1 MLCHRKKLNFA
12 AKYNL
17 IIVYQSIM
25 SEQKTTKAPT
35 VSDDEIL
42 GSSKFDRRRR
52 LIGAIC
58 APICALLVFITPIDG
73 LTPEAH
79 KLLSIMT
86 LVCLWWIT
94 EPIPIPVTSLV
105 GPTSC
110 VMFGV
115 VKMKDAFAA
124 FANPMIFLFMGG
136 FIIAKAMMVNGL
148 DKRIAYGIIS
158 MKWVGDSPRRI
169 FLAIGLACML
179 CSGWIS
185 NTATAAMMFP
195 IAIGLLEA
203 IREMMAANGRE
214 INLHTY
220 KYATG
225 LMLMTA
231 YACSIGG
238 VLTPIGTPP
247 NIIMLGFL
255 DSLAN
260 IHVSFFQWM
269 VWGFVAMVCY
279 FVIAYLVLWKMFPA
293 DVKHIDGAQDFI
305 RGKVQELGHW
315 TRAQKNTLFAF
326 LVAVILW
333 VTPGIIGIV
342 DGSESELLKE
352 YNKHFPEA
360 AAAMIGALLLFF
372 LPVDKGWGKMTLQW
386 KEAVKGVEW
395 GTLLLFGG
403 GLAMG
408 GMMYSTGL
416 SEWVGQQIITALG
429 GQPSELLFVAVF
441 CVMALL
447 LSELTSHTAATNM
460 IGPLAIGAAV
470 SAGFSPIPVAV
481 GVALSSSLGFMLPVS
496 TPPNA
501 IVYASG
507 YIPITKMIK
516 TGVYIDFI
524 GIAIVTIPIV
534 LYIVGWVMGL

>member
-1 MLCHRKKLNFA
+1 MDDIKN
-12 AKYNL
+12 
-17 IIVYQSIM
+17 V
-25 SEQKTTKAPT
+25 KAPE
-35 VSDDEIL
+35 VELEENQD
-42 GSSKFDRRRR
+42 SSFDRKRRI
-52 LIGAIC
+52 IGAIFG
-58 APICALLVFITPIDG
+58 PICALLVWFTPIAD
-73 LTPEAH
+73 LAPEAH
-79 KLLSIMT
+79 KLLAIMT
-86 LVCLWWIT
+86 LVALWWIT
-94 EPIPIPVTSLV
+94 EPVPIPVTSLL
-105 GPTSC
+105 GPTLC
-110 VMFGV
+110 VVLDV
-115 VKMKDAFAA
+115 VKMKEAFAA

-148 DKRIAYGIIS
+148 DKRIAYGIMS
-158 MKWVGDSPRRI
+158 MKWVGDNPRRI
-169 FLAIGLACML
+169 FLAIGLACAL

-195 IAIGLLEA
+195 IALGLLDA
-203 IREMMAANGRE
+203 IQEMMAANGTK
-214 INLHTY
+214 INLKNY

-247 NIIMLGFL
+247 NLIMLGFL
-255 DSLAN
+255 SEMSS

-269 VWGFVAMVCY
+269 VWGFVAMVAY
-279 FVIAYLVLWKMFPA
+279 FIIAYIVLTKMFPS
-293 DVKHIDGAQDFI
+293 DVKHIEGAEEFI
-305 RGKVQELGHW
+305 NGKVKELGIW
-315 TRAQKNTLFAF
+315 TRAQKNTLIAF
-326 LVAVILW
+326 LVAVVLW
-333 VTPGIIGIV
+333 VAPGVLSMIYGADSDV
-342 DGSESELLKE
+342 MKV
-352 YNKHFPEA
+352 YNRLFPEA
-360 AAAMIGALLLFF
+360 IAAMIGALLLFF
-372 LPVDKGWGKMTLQW
+372 LPTDLKKNKMTLAW
-386 KEAVKGVEW
+386 KDAVAGVEW

-416 SEWVGQQIITALG
+416 SAWIGDQIISLLG
-429 GQPSELLFVAVF
+429 GHPSELLFVSVF

-447 LSELTSHTAATNM
+447 LSELTSHTAATTM

-470 SAGFSPIPVAV
+470 AAGFSPIPVAV
-481 GVALSSSLGFMLPVS
+481 GVALSASLGFMLPVS

-524 GIAIVTIPIV
+524 GIAIVTIPVALYLVGLIV
-534 LYIVGWVMGL
+534 

>member
-1 MLCHRKKLNFA
+1 MDDTSK
-12 AKYNL
+12 
-17 IIVYQSIM
+17 
-25 SEQKTTKAPT
+25 EKTPT
-35 VSDDEIL
+35 VEEEKTPQD
-42 GSSKFDRRRR
+42 SSFDRKRRI
-52 LIGAIC
+52 IGAIFG
-58 APICALLVFITPIDG
+58 PICALLVWFTPISG

-79 KLLSIMT
+79 KLLAIMT
-86 LVCLWWIT
+86 LVAMWWIT
-94 EPIPIPVTSLV
+94 EPIPIPVTSLL
-105 GPTSC
+105 GPTLC
-110 VMFGV
+110 VVLDV
-115 VKMKDAFAA
+115 VKMKEAFAA

-136 FIIAKAMMVNGL
+136 FIIAKAMMVNGV
-148 DKRIAYGIIS
+148 DKRIAYGIMS
-158 MKWVGDSPRRI
+158 MKWVGDNPKRI
-169 FLAIGLACML
+169 FLAIGLACAL

-195 IAIGLLEA
+195 IALGLLEA
-203 IREMMAANGRE
+203 IREMMAANGKTV
-214 INLHTY
+214 NLSSY

-255 DSLAN
+255 SEMSN

-269 VWGFVAMVCY
+269 VWGFVAMVFY
-279 FVIAYLVLWKMFPA
+279 FIIAYVVLSRMFPA
-293 DVKHIDGAQDFI
+293 DVKHIEGARQFI
-305 RGKVQELGHW
+305 ETKVMELGTW
-315 TRAQKNTLFAF
+315 TRAQKNTMIAF
-326 LVAVILW
+326 GTAVVLW
-333 VTPGIIGIV
+333 VAPGVMSITLGT
-342 DGSESELLKE
+342 ESEALNT
-352 YNKHFPEA
+352 YNRLFPEA
-360 AAAMIGALLLFF
+360 IAAMVGALLLFF
-372 LPVDKGWGKMTLQW
+372 LPVDLKKHKMTLDW
-386 KEAVKGVEW
+386 KDAVAGVEW

-408 GMMYSTGL
+408 GMMYTTGL
-416 SEWVGQQIITALG
+416 SEWIGNQIIALMG
-429 GQPSELLFVAVF
+429 GEPSELLLVAVF

-470 SAGFSPIPVAV
+470 SAGFSPVPVAV
-481 GVALSSSLGFMLPVS
+481 GVALSASLGFMLPVS

-524 GIAIVTIPIV
+524 GIAIVTIPVALYLVKLIV
-534 LYIVGWVMGL
+534 

>member
-1 MLCHRKKLNFA
+1 MDKQKNIGEEKL
-12 AKYNL
+12 
-17 IIVYQSIM
+17 
-25 SEQKTTKAPT
+25 EQNQ
-35 VSDDEIL
+35 D
-42 GSSKFDRRRR
+42 SSFDRKRR
-52 LIGAIC
+52 ITGAIC
-58 APICALLVFITPIDG
+58 GPICAFLVFITPIAG
-73 LTPEAH
+73 LSPQAH
-79 KLLSIMT
+79 TLLSIMT
-86 LVCLWWIT
+86 LVALWWIT
-94 EPIPIPVTSLV
+94 EPIPIPVTSLL
-105 GPTSC
+105 GPTLC
-110 VMFGV
+110 VVFGV
-115 VKMKDAFAA
+115 VKMKEAFAA

-158 MKWVGDSPRRI
+158 MKWVGDSPRKI
-169 FLAIGLACML
+169 FLAIGLACMF

-195 IAIGLLEA
+195 IALGLLEA
-203 IREMMAANGRE
+203 ISEMMASNGKI
-214 INLHTY
+214 INLRTY

-255 DSLAN
+255 NEMSD
-260 IHVSFFQWM
+260 IHISFFQWM
-269 VWGFVAMVCY
+269 VWGFAAMIAYFIIAY
-279 FVIAYLVLWKMFPA
+279 FVLSRMFPS
-293 DVKHIDGAQDFI
+293 DVEHIEGAQEFI
-305 RGKVQELGHW
+305 GGKVKELGKW
-315 TRAQKNTLFAF
+315 TRAQKNTLIAF
-326 LVAVILW
+326 LAAVVLW
-333 VTPGIIGIV
+333 VTPGVLSILLGT
-342 DGSESELLKE
+342 ESETLNH
-352 YNKHFPEA
+352 YNKLFPEA
-360 AAAMIGALLLFF
+360 IAAMVGALLLFF
-372 LPVDKGWGKMTLQW
+372 LPVDLKKGKMTLSW
-386 KEAVKGVEW
+386 KQAMAGVEW

-416 SEWVGQQIITALG
+416 SGWIGDQIINIMG
-429 GQPSELLFVAVF
+429 GEPSQLILVAVF
-441 CVMALL
+441 CVMSLL

-470 SAGFSPIPVAV
+470 SAGFSPVPVAV
-481 GVALSSSLGFMLPVS
+481 GVALSASLGFMLPVS

-507 YIPITKMIK
+507 YVPITKMIK

-524 GIAIVTIPIV
+524 GIALVTIPIV
-534 LYIVGWVMGL
+534 LYLVTLII